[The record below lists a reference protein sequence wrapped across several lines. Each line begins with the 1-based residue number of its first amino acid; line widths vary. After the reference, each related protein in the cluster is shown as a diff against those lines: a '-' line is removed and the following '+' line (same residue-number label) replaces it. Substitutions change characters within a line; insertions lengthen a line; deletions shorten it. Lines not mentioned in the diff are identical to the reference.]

1 MKLMSIILNNLGI
14 FGDFVGDNNPNNLE
28 IDLFLQFCLDR
39 IKEIYIDENMLLSLI
54 KTLLLYVSNT
64 LCLLKNK
71 KNSESENLIDNTI
84 VLKCLELN
92 QALIANSDS
101 NSKAHSYLQYHCLVE
116 FEYRILVCPETTRM
130 FLDVTYC
137 CFDLIKNF

>member
-1 MKLMSIILNNLGI
+1 MSIILNNLGL
-14 FGDFVGDNNPNNLE
+14 FGDFVGDNNPKDLE
-28 IDLFLQFCLDR
+28 INLFLQFCLDR
-39 IKEIYIDENMLLSLI
+39 TKEIYIEENMLLSLI

-71 KNSESENLIDNTI
+71 QNNLIDNTI

-92 QALIANSDS
+92 QALITNSDS
-101 NSKAHSYLQYHCLVE
+101 NTKAFSYLQYHSLVE

-130 FLDVTYC
+130 FLDVKI
-137 CFDLIKNF
+137 LNVL